1 MIISDYLNKAN
12 IYQATFF
19 NTGNG
24 NRTTSTSY
32 HNIMTVRNNKSAS
45 SAMVI
50 FAFAIV
56 YIVWG
61 STYFFIE
68 KAVAEF
74 PPFMLGALRFIMS
87 GVCLTSWCII
97 KREKLFGIPNIRH
110 AVISGILLLFFGNG
124 LIIWVEQSVPSGLAS
139 ITVSSAPLWFIL
151 LDRSKWSENFRSRSI
166 LLGMV
171 VGLAGVLMLFS
182 EQVTAS
188 LQGSGGVG
196 IGTMGLLILASI
208 AWAAGSLYSK
218 YKSSEGSTMVNSS
231 WQMMAAG
238 IAFLPG
244 MFIRGELNGFNWSGV
259 SSGAWLSVFYLVF
272 FGSIAGFSAYVW
284 LLKVRPAMQVSTY
297 AYVNPV
303 VAVFLAVFIANEKI
317 SSIQIFG
324 LITIIGSVLLINM
337 ARYRR
342 EKMAEAQLKIQG

>member
-1 MIISDYLNKAN
+1 M
-12 IYQATFF
+12 
-19 NTGNG
+19 
-24 NRTTSTSY
+24 TSS
-32 HNIMTVRNNKSAS
+32 NNKTAS
-45 SAMVI
+45 PVMVI

-74 PPFMLGALRFIMS
+74 PPFTLGALRFLMAGI
-87 GVCLTSWCII
+87 CLTSWCII
-97 KREKLFGIPNIRH
+97 KGEKLFGIPNVRH
-110 AVISGILLLFFGNG
+110 AIISGILLLFFGNG
-124 LIIWVEQSVPSGLAS
+124 LIIWVEQSVPSGLVS
-139 ITVSSAPLWFIL
+139 ITISSAPLWFVIL
-151 LDRSKWSENFRSRSI
+151 DKPKWSENFRSRSI
-166 LLGMV
+166 LLGMCI
-171 VGLAGVLMLFS
+171 GLAGVFMLFS
-182 EQVTAS
+182 EQVSAS
-188 LQGSGGVG
+188 LKGTGGVG
-196 IGTMGLLILASI
+196 IGTMALLILASI
-208 AWAAGSLYSK
+208 SWAAGSLYSK

-238 IAFLPG
+238 ITFLPG

-259 SSGAWLSVFYLVF
+259 STGAWLSVFYLVF

-303 VAVFLAVFIANEKI
+303 VAVLLAVFFANEKI
-317 SSIQIFG
+317 SLIQILG

-342 EKMAEAQLKIQG
+342 EKMAENKL

>member
-1 MIISDYLNKAN
+1 MTD
-12 IYQATFF
+12 
-19 NTGNG
+19 
-24 NRTTSTSY
+24 ST
-32 HNIMTVRNNKSAS
+32 NKSAS
-45 SAMVI
+45 PVMVI

-74 PPFMLGALRFIMS
+74 PPFMLGALRFLMAGIFM
-87 GVCLTSWCII
+87 TAWCII
-97 KREKLFGIPNIRH
+97 RGERLFGVPNIKH

-124 LIIWVEQSVPSGLAS
+124 IIIWVEQSVPSGLAS
-139 ITVSSAPLWFIL
+139 ITVSSAPLWFVL
-151 LDRSKWSENFRSRSI
+151 LDQPKWTENFSSRSI
-166 LLGMV
+166 ITGMII
-171 VGLAGVLMLFS
+171 GLAGVIMLFS

-188 LQGSGGVG
+188 LRGTGGVE
-196 IGTMGLLILASI
+196 IGTMGLLIIASI

-218 YKSSEGSTMVNSS
+218 YKSSKGSTMVNTS

-244 MFIRGELNGFNWSGV
+244 TIVRGEFNGFNWAGV
-259 SSGAWLSVFYLVF
+259 STGAWLSLFYLVF
-272 FGSIAGFSAYVW
+272 LGSIAGFSAYVW

-303 VAVFLAVFIANEKI
+303 VAVLLAVFFANEKI
-317 SSIQIFG
+317 TLIQILG
-324 LITIIGSVLLINM
+324 LVTILGSVLLINM
-337 ARYRR
+337 AKYRR
-342 EKMAEAQLKIQG
+342 EKIAAMAKPAVVTVE